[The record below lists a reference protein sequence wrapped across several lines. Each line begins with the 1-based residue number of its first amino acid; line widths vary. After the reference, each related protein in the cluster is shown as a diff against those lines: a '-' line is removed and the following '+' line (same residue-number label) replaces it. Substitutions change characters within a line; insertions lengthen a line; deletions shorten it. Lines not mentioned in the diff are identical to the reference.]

1 MVYIPELVNPT
12 LTRIHI
18 ISPGVQDFG
27 NLSSYT
33 CGSSSSKVKIG
44 RLILTAV
51 YCGHGTLR
59 GGVLQLLFR
68 CVN

>member
-27 NLSSYT
+27 NLSSY
-33 CGSSSSKVKIG
+33 KIG
-44 RLILTAV
+44 LTQILPTSRAV
-51 YCGHGTLR
+51 TRVLPLCYRSVTTFDAGHSTYLWEW
-59 GGVLQLLFR
+59 
-68 CVN
+68 